1 MSLTVLMIGAAHAI
15 PPVVGAVTTKS
26 KVGVIVGAV
35 IGAII
40 AFASGNPAFVGADLL
55 GVGIGTWLGFSITG
69 TESKST

>member
-15 PPVVGAVTTKS
+15 PPIVCAVTTKS

-35 IGAII
+35 IGCVI

-55 GVGIGTWLGFSITG
+55 GVGVGTWLGFSIAG
-69 TESKST
+69 AECK